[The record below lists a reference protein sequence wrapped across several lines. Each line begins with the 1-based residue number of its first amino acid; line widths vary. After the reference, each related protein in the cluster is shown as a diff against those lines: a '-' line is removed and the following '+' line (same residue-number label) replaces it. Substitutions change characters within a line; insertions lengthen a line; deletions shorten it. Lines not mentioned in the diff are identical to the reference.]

1 MIQKK
6 LKAVLLIIAMIVS
19 MLPGTALEV
28 SAQSGGAVLTLSTNS
43 THFFSSVT
51 EGYGDQPLHQV
62 NLSNTG
68 TLSTGELTIS
78 LSGADPD
85 AFSLTKTSIT
95 EIAAGGSDYFQIRP
109 VTGLAAKTYTATV
122 TVSGPD
128 VEAKSFDV
136 SFIVSSAGMTY
147 TATVMTYIDNIRSDV
162 TGKVELWR
170 NGSLAAEAV
179 KTETGGYTA
188 AVPNGDYWVYV
199 NGVDTGRGIAING
212 APSSVEVDYY
222 SVNFSTSNAGTTSE
236 SNITA
241 TANGVAIVSG
251 SLVLKNSSLAI
262 TAKGKGAAGYTYA
275 WNDANNTTGETLSI
289 AFLKDTLN
297 VICTVTGVGVP
308 PTEPDYDIN
317 GEPYLW
323 TGSSEKLILSG
334 ESDTLTIYKAPEDY
348 IQLEIVSKDG
358 STVTVNGNSI
368 ALDEMN
374 VVVSNNI
381 TLNLDNVK
389 VTAPSVSVN
398 PDMRARNALQLNKA
412 ESNSGNMTIH
422 VTGECFFNGDAEGYG
437 IASVQDQSLRITGSG
452 TLHAKGGDQ
461 TSGTGGS
468 GIFVN
473 TYTYGLVNGAKLTI
487 DGGVTVNA
495 SGGDSQ
501 SGKGGLGIE
510 IAWGDLIIN
519 NATVSA
525 SGGTSTGASYGGTAI
540 SIAYGAPNPLK
551 GGNVTIQ
558 DSTVTARGGASDAGY
573 GGRGIDAFS
582 SMSISGSSNLDADGG
597 VSNTGVGGTALYA
610 YLGELNISG
619 GTVSAT
625 GGDGYTSSSVAIY
638 SYASDI
644 NLLGGTITAV
654 GGGGTVN
661 GSHAIYT
668 HRGAVNIGSG
678 ANVSAL
684 GGNGATGVGGVGIR
698 AYGEAGGG
706 SSAPG
711 TVQIAANAGD
721 VYVRGG
727 QGATAKRDSIMGRAI
742 YIATGNIDLIS
753 MEADTPHTIQN
764 VPGGDEIYLV
774 KAAVNPAK
782 KVVIKSSVTGSLGN
796 YLYRAPTKEDGLAA
810 LWLPAGRQT
819 LAADGYD
826 SGLLTVPVGGSPTP
840 AITLV
845 PPAGNTSEP
854 PAPVADNGV
863 SSAGSGAPA
872 ADSGANVIVNGKTQ
886 TAGIA
891 ETKKGSDGKTT
902 TTVTVNSNKLETL
915 LAAEGKGA
923 TVVIP
928 VAGLADTST
937 GKLTGEMIKSME
949 NQEATLVLRTDTA
962 SYTLPASQINISDI
976 SAQFGTGVSLK
987 DITVAV
993 SIAEPDKEMDK
1004 VVEDSAA
1011 NSGYTIMVPAVDFTI
1026 TCTYE
1031 GRTVHV
1037 NRFNS
1042 YVERTIVLPDGVD
1055 PSKITT
1061 GVVVDSDGKTHH
1073 VPTRVTV
1080 INGKYYAVINS
1091 LTNSTYSIIWNPIEF
1106 KDMEKHWAK
1115 DHVNNMGSR
1124 MVVTGIG
1131 NNNYAPERDLTRG
1144 EFAAII
1150 VRALGLEPGMGS
1162 SNFRDVVET
1171 DMYSDYI
1178 KTAAEY
1184 GIFTGYPDGN
1194 FKPNDIITR
1203 EQAMTIIA
1211 RTMKITGLKSDLDTG
1226 EAGELLNRF
1235 ADASRVSS
1243 YARGSIEA
1251 CVNTG
1256 IINGINADTLSPA
1269 TNITRVEAAVMVE
1282 RLLKKSNLI

>member
-6 LKAVLLIIAMIVS
+6 LKAVFLIIAIIGS
-19 MLPGTALEV
+19 MLPGMALEV
-28 SAQSGGAVLTLSTNS
+28 SADPDGAVLILSTNT
-43 THFFSSVT
+43 THVFSSVT

-68 TLSTGELTIS
+68 TASTGALTIA

-95 EIAAGGSDYFQIRP
+95 EIAAGESDYFQIRP
-109 VTGLAAKTYTATV
+109 ATGLAAKSYTATV

-136 SFIVSSAGMTY
+136 SFMVSSAGTTY

-188 AVPNGDYWVYV
+188 AVPNGDYWVFV
-199 NGVDTGRGIAING
+199 NGVDTGRAIAING

-241 TANGVAIVSG
+241 TANGVPIASG

-275 WNDANNTTGETLSI
+275 WNDAGNTTGATLSI
-289 AFLKDTLN
+289 AFLKDKLN
-297 VICTVTGVGVP
+297 VTCTVTGGGVP

-334 ESDTLTIYKAPEDY
+334 DSDTLTVHKAPEDY
-348 IQLEIVSKDG
+348 IQLEIASKDG

-389 VTAPSVSVN
+389 VTAPSVAVN

-412 ESNSGNMTIH
+412 ESNSGNMTIN
-422 VTGECFFNGDAEGYG
+422 VTGECFFNGNAEGHG
-437 IASVQDQSLRITGSG
+437 IASIQDQSLRITGSG
-452 TLHAKGGDQ
+452 TLHARGGDQ
-461 TSGTGGS
+461 ISGTGGS

-525 SGGTSTGASYGGTAI
+525 SGGTSTGSSYGGTAI
-540 SIAYGAPNPLK
+540 SVAYGAPNPLK
-551 GGNVTIQ
+551 GGNVTIE

-582 SMSISGSSNLDADGG
+582 AMSISGSSNLDADGG

-625 GGDGYTSSSVAIY
+625 GGDGYTNSSVAIY
-638 SYASDI
+638 SYACDI

-654 GGGGTVN
+654 GGEGAVN
-661 GSHAIYT
+661 GSHAMYT

-678 ANVSAL
+678 ASVSAI
-684 GGNGATGVGGVGIR
+684 GGDGTTGVGGVGIR
-698 AYGEAGGG
+698 AFGEAGGS

-727 QGATAKRDSIMGRAI
+727 QGATAERDSIMGRAV
-742 YIATGNIDLIS
+742 YIATGNIGLIS
-753 MEADTPHTIQN
+753 MEADAPHTIQN

-774 KAAVNPAK
+774 KATVNPAK

-796 YLYRAPTKEDGLAA
+796 YLYRAPTKEDGLAV

-840 AITLV
+840 DITLI
-845 PPAGNTSEP
+845 PPAGNTSVTP
-854 PAPVADNGV
+854 VPVADNGV
-863 SSAGSGAPA
+863 PA

-891 ETKKGSDGKTT
+891 ETKKGSDGRTT
-902 TTVTVNSNKLETL
+902 TTITVDTKKLETL

-928 VAGLADTST
+928 VAGLADTAT
-937 GKLTGEMIKSME
+937 GKLTGEMIKNME

-962 SYTLPASQINISDI
+962 SYTLPASQLNISDI
-976 SAQFGTGVSLK
+976 SRQFGTGVSLH
-987 DITVAV
+987 DISVAV
-993 SIAEPDKEMDK
+993 SIAEPDKEMEK

-1011 NSGYTIMVPAVDFTI
+1011 NRGYTIMVPAVDFTI

-1031 GRTVHV
+1031 GRTVDV

-1061 GVVVDSDGKTHH
+1061 GVVVDSDGKVRH
-1073 VPTRVTV
+1073 VPTRVTFM
-1080 INGKYYAVINS
+1080 NGKYYAVINS
-1091 LTNSTYSIIWNPIEF
+1091 LTNSTYSVIWNSIEF
-1106 KDMEKHWAK
+1106 NDMKKHWAK
-1115 DHVNNMGSR
+1115 DYVNNMGSR

-1131 NNNYAPERDLTRG
+1131 SNNYAPERDLTRG

-1162 SNFRDVVET
+1162 SNFGDVVEK
-1171 DMYSDYI
+1171 DMYSGYI
-1178 KTAAEY
+1178 KTAAEH
-1184 GIFTGYPDGN
+1184 GIITGYPDGN
-1194 FKPNDIITR
+1194 FRPNDIITR

-1211 RTMKITGLKSDLDTG
+1211 RTMKITGLKSGLTTG
-1226 EAGELLNRF
+1226 EVGELLNRF
-1235 ADASRVSS
+1235 ADASKVSS
-1243 YARGSIEA
+1243 YARDSIEA

-1256 IINGINADTLSPA
+1256 VVTGINADTISPT